1 MNASFFSSI
10 IFALMIT
17 LWGLPVYII
26 QILITK
32 FAGVKYRFIL
42 PIVSAIICAI
52 ISMLFV
58 FFGLASFESAGELF
72 GRFVYGIMMLIL
84 YQIPTFILL
93 LVGHLTTKLTEPN
106 KDVQRMKHLDL
117 E

>member
-26 QILITK
+26 QILITR
-32 FAGVKYRFIL
+32 FAGVQYRYIL

-52 ISMLFV
+52 ISMVFV
-58 FFGLASFESAGELF
+58 FGLEIGRASWR
-72 GRFVYGIMMLIL
+72 GRV
-84 YQIPTFILL
+84 LL
-93 LVGHLTTKLTEPN
+93 
-106 KDVQRMKHLDL
+106 
-117 E
+117 

>member
-1 MNASFFSSI
+1 MNTFFTSF
-10 IFALMIT
+10 IFAFMIT
-17 LWGLPVYII
+17 LWGIPVYII

-52 ISMLFV
+52 ISMVFV
-58 FFGLASFESAGELF
+58 FGLASFESVGELF
-72 GRFVYGIMMLIL
+72 GRFVYGVTMLIL
-84 YQIPTFILL
+84 FQIPTFILL
-93 LVGHLTTKLTEPN
+93 LVGHLTSKLSAPN
-106 KDVQRMKHLDL
+106 NDVERMKHLDL

>member
-1 MNASFFSSI
+1 MNTFFASF
-10 IFALMIT
+10 IFALIIT
-17 LWGLPVYII
+17 LWGIPVYII

-32 FAGVKYRFIL
+32 FAGVPYRYIL

-52 ISMLFV
+52 ISMVFV
-58 FFGLASFESAGELF
+58 FGLASFESVGELF
-72 GRFVYGIMMLIL
+72 GRLVYGIVILIL
-84 YQIPTFILL
+84 FQIPTIILL

-106 KDVQRMKHLDL
+106 KDVKRMKHLDL

>member
-1 MNASFFSSI
+1 MNVSFFTSV

-17 LWGLPVYII
+17 LWGIPVYIV

-52 ISMLFV
+52 ISMVFV
-58 FFGLASFESAGELF
+58 FGLASFESVDELL
-72 GRFVYGIMMLIL
+72 GRLVYGVTTLIL
-84 YQIPTFILL
+84 FQIPTFILL
-93 LVGHLTTKLTEPN
+93 LVGHLTTKLTVPN
-106 KDVQRMKHLDL
+106 KDVEKMKHLDL

>member
-1 MNASFFSSI
+1 MNVSFFTSI

-17 LWGLPVYII
+17 LWGIPVYII

-42 PIVSAIICAI
+42 PIVSVIICTI
-52 ISMLFV
+52 ISMVFV
-58 FFGLASFESAGELF
+58 FGLASFESEGELF
-72 GRFVYGIMMLIL
+72 GRLVYGIMMLIL

-93 LVGHLTTKLTEPN
+93 LVGHLTTKLTVPN
-106 KDVQRMKHLDL
+106 KDVERMKHLDL